1 MLGIQSDGERI
12 GEEVK
17 RTTMGGE
24 VKEVDEVEEE
34 SDDGEE
40 SDDDFSTFVRC

>member
-17 RTTMGGE
+17 RATMGGE
-24 VKEVDEVEEE
+24 VKEVEEE
-34 SDDGEE
+34 SGDDEE